1 VNPAFCPRC
10 GTELGERRVEGRDRK
25 WCGDC
30 ERPIFRNAAPCADV
44 TVVDGDRVLLVERAV
59 PPDPGAWTIPGG
71 HLEFEEEPRVGAARE
86 LREEAGLS
94 VEPAALALTEAAQLE
109 PFGEKR
115 VVSVAYAV
123 DVAETT
129 GNVAAGSDA
138 AAVEWVPQEALP
150 TRNLRPQ
157 VERRVEKA
165 VRDVRE

>member
-1 VNPAFCPRC
+1 MIPSFCPRC
-10 GTELGERRVEGRDRK
+10 GTELGEREVEGRDRK

-44 TVVDGDRVLLVERAV
+44 TVLDGDRVLLVERAV

-71 HLEFEEEPRVGAARE
+71 HLEFEEDPRVGAARE

-94 VEPAALALTEAAQLE
+94 VDPDALTLTEATQLE

-123 DVAETT
+123 DAAETS
-129 GNVAAGSDA
+129 GSAVAGSDA
-138 AAVEWVPQEALP
+138 AGVEWVS
-150 TRNLRPQ
+150 RNELGARSLRPHVQ
-157 VERRVEKA
+157 RRVENA
-165 VRDVRE
+165 VGALRQ